1 MADDA
6 VDEPPAPLPPPRP
19 GRPSGA
25 TGPMATPPLVE
36 QLSLASLGSPHAAA
50 TRHHSNARPLSRS
63 SLESTMMELVQVS
76 QGVSVQAS
84 ATLQVEP
91 DNSLRRPFWVLKLVR
106 TTITTGGFVTPRFH
120 VPRLVWEQYGAKL
133 NGLATKTSAFET
145 VLALLV
151 NRVLPL
157 ELVAADSTDDVAQD
171 DLAKVQRALHVFQ
184 GLRAELDAL
193 QNTLARPFPFIKEVA
208 ATSTS
213 MSVKSAAG
221 GSSTPGTSASD
232 GGGGGIQQFRGL
244 MASLGKKVRKS
255 AVSAYTA
262 YERMGVALPAKIGDD
277 ELVSYSSLVAEMCD
291 KAQALDQWFVCLDAR
306 RKALQESLGRD
317 GGTNENEAVHQCV
330 EGILVEFVACARFL
344 QEVVVELLL
353 RDLDSLVESYLR
365 KMRKTFA
372 RMTWEL
378 EEPDGL

>member
-1 MADDA
+1 MADDI
-6 VDEPPAPLPPPRP
+6 VDESPAPLPPPRP
-19 GRPSGA
+19 DRQASGA
-25 TGPMATPPLVE
+25 TGPIIMPPVVE
-36 QLSLASLGSPHAAA
+36 QLRLASLGSPHSTAT

-63 SLESTMMELVQVS
+63 SLESTMMELAQVS
-76 QGVSVQAS
+76 QGVSVQVS
-84 ATLQVEP
+84 ATWQVEP
-91 DNSLRRPFWVLKLVR
+91 DNSLRRPFWVLKLIR
-106 TTITTGGFVTPRFH
+106 ATITTGGFVTPRFH

-157 ELVAADSTDDVAQD
+157 ELVAADANDGTQ

-213 MSVKSAAG
+213 TPAG
-221 GSSTPGTSASD
+221 GSTPAD
-232 GGGGGIQQFRGL
+232 GGGGIQQFRGL
-244 MASLGKKVRKS
+244 LASLGKKVRKS

-277 ELVSYSSLVAEMCD
+277 ELVSYASLVAEMCD
-291 KAQALDQWFVCLDAR
+291 KAEALDAWFVRLDAR
-306 RKALQESLGRD
+306 RKALQESLRRDSGR
-317 GGTNENEAVHQCV
+317 NENEAVHQCV
-330 EGILVEFVACARFL
+330 EGILVELLHSARFL

-365 KMRKTFA
+365 KMRKSFA